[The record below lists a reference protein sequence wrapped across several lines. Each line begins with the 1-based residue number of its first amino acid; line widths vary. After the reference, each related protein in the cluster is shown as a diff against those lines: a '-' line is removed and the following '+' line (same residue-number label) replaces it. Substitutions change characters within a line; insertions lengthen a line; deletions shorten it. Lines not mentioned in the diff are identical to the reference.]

1 VSTNKSFIVPRNN
14 NSHLLYPL
22 SEPADG
28 LLSYNLGL
36 QVDSPRW
43 LQDLRVLARIEALE
57 EAQNFDNWCGY
68 LDTSTSRKTT
78 ATKPKRWLVGGHQ
91 PELFHPGV
99 WFKNYL
105 LAGISQKLSANGS
118 ACQPLHVIIDHDLAK
133 ADTIKTIYEKAGKL
147 VVRNNVLP
155 FRSLAHPPLPWQSTY
170 LEPSMLPDWQDVV
183 NSVEQDCISQGW
195 EPILSTRFSVL
206 ERCISTNKSVGDAF
220 SLLRRSVELSC
231 GIENSEVRM
240 SQLCERSAFGEF
252 VFRCLSE
259 STRLIDAY
267 NLSRDEFRRRRKIRN
282 AAQPVPELQS
292 QAGWVEMPFWIYR
305 ARRAESEI
313 LKDHYRS
320 KLWFSQSARG
330 SYLSNSPSQDA
341 SILLR
346 VPDDLALDI
355 DTGRCHQVW
364 NEWCQQGIC
373 IRPRAL
379 MTTLFLR
386 FVLSDLFVHGVGG
399 GLYDSVTDEIACR
412 LWGVTAPKMIVASA
426 TLHLPIVEPAGAVE
440 LDERK
445 LNDQLRWLRSSP
457 ERFLDL
463 RSPTAQSLWTE
474 HESLIANIP
483 RGHAKAEWH
492 DRMASLRT
500 KIHATIHEE
509 SESIEAASSKL
520 IQQRHQKAI
529 CSSREYSFSIFSER
543 DITSRLRKVVD
554 RAVAATDDRTGK

>member
-1 VSTNKSFIVPRNN
+1 VSTNKSFIVPRDN

-22 SEPADG
+22 SEPVDG

-43 LQDLRVLARIEALE
+43 LQDLRVLARTEALE
-57 EAQNFDNWCGY
+57 EAQKFDDECG
-68 LDTSTSRKTT
+68 LVDTSALRKTT
-78 ATKPKRWLVGGHQ
+78 STKPKHWLVGGHQ

-133 ADTIKTIYEKAGKL
+133 ADTIKSIYEKAGKL

-155 FRSLAHPPLPWQSTY
+155 VRSLAHPPLPWQSTY
-170 LEPSMLPDWQDVV
+170 LEPSMLSDWREIVNVV
-183 NSVEQDCISQGW
+183 DQDCISQGW

-206 ERCISTNKSVGDAF
+206 EHCISTNRSVGDAF

-231 GIENSEVRM
+231 GIQNSEVRM

-259 STRLIDAY
+259 STKLIDAY
-267 NLSRDEFRRRRKIRN
+267 NRSRDEFRQRRKIRN

-292 QAGWVEMPFWIYR
+292 QAGWVELPFWMYR
-305 ARRAESEI
+305 SRHAGSEI
-313 LKDHYRS
+313 QQDHYRN
-320 KLWFSQSARG
+320 KLWFSQSTRG
-330 SYLSNSPSQDA
+330 SYLANSPSHDA

-364 NEWCQQGIC
+364 NEWCQEGIC

-412 LWGVTAPKMIVASA
+412 LWGLTPPKMIVASA
-426 TLHLPIVEPAGAVE
+426 TLHLPIVEPVGTVE

-445 LNDQLRWLRSSP
+445 LNDQLRWLRSAP
-457 ERFLDL
+457 ERFLDP
-463 RSPTAQSLWTE
+463 RSPTAQSILTE
-474 HESLIANIP
+474 HKSLIANIP
-483 RGHAKAEWH
+483 SGHAKAEWH
-492 DRMASLRT
+492 GRMASLRT
-500 KIHATIHEE
+500 KIHSHIHEE

-529 CSSREYSFSIFSER
+529 CSSREYSFAVFSER

>member
-220 SLLRRSVELSC
+220 SLLRRSVLLL
-231 GIENSEVRM
+231 EN
-240 SQLCERSAFGEF
+240 LFF
-252 VFRCLSE
+252 
-259 STRLIDAY
+259 DALV
-267 NLSRDEFRRRRKIRN
+267 NR
-282 AAQPVPELQS
+282 
-292 QAGWVEMPFWIYR
+292 
-305 ARRAESEI
+305 
-313 LKDHYRS
+313 
-320 KLWFSQSARG
+320 
-330 SYLSNSPSQDA
+330 
-341 SILLR
+341 
-346 VPDDLALDI
+346 PDSWM
-355 DTGRCHQVW
+355 H
-364 NEWCQQGIC
+364 
-373 IRPRAL
+373 
-379 MTTLFLR
+379 TTLAETSF
-386 FVLSDLFVHGVGG
+386 
-399 GLYDSVTDEIACR
+399 
-412 LWGVTAPKMIVASA
+412 
-426 TLHLPIVEPAGAVE
+426 AVDAKYE
-440 LDERK
+440 TRP
-445 LNDQLRWLRSSP
+445 N
-457 ERFLDL
+457 RFLNFNRKPVGL
-463 RSPTAQSLWTE
+463 RCRFGFIVPGVQ
-474 HESLIANIP
+474 N
-483 RGHAKAEWH
+483 
-492 DRMASLRT
+492 
-500 KIHATIHEE
+500 
-509 SESIEAASSKL
+509 
-520 IQQRHQKAI
+520 QR
-529 CSSREYSFSIFSER
+529 F
-543 DITSRLRKVVD
+543 
-554 RAVAATDDRTGK
+554 

>member
-1 VSTNKSFIVPRNN
+1 VSTNKSFIVPRDN

-22 SEPADG
+22 SESVDG

-43 LQDLRVLARIEALE
+43 LQDLRVLARTEALE
-57 EAQNFDNWCGY
+57 AAQKFDDECGP
-68 LDTSTSRKTT
+68 LNTGTLRKTT
-78 ATKPKRWLVGGHQ
+78 APKHWLVGGHQ

-105 LAGISQKLSANGS
+105 LAGISQKLCENGS
-118 ACQPLHVIIDHDLAK
+118 PCQPLHVIIDHDLAK
-133 ADTIKTIYEKAGKL
+133 ADTIKTIYKKAGKL

-170 LEPSMLPDWQDVV
+170 LEPSMLPDWREIVL
-183 NSVEQDCISQGW
+183 SVERDCISQGW
-195 EPILSTRFSVL
+195 EPILSTKFSLL
-206 ERCISTNKSVGDAF
+206 EHCISTNRSVGDAF

-231 GIENSEVRM
+231 GIQNSEVRM

-259 STRLIDAY
+259 STKLIDAY
-267 NLSRDEFRRRRKIRN
+267 NRSRDEFRQRRKIRN

-292 QAGWVEMPFWIYR
+292 HAGWVEMPFWMYR
-305 ARRAESEI
+305 SRPAESEI
-313 LKDHYRS
+313 QQDNYRN

-330 SYLSNSPSQDA
+330 SYLANSPSHDA

-346 VPDDLALDI
+346 IPDDLARDI
-355 DTGRCHQVW
+355 NTGRCQLLW
-364 NEWCQQGIC
+364 NEWCQEGIC

-412 LWGVTAPKMIVASA
+412 LWGLTPPKMIVASA
-426 TLHLPIVEPAGAVE
+426 TLHLPIEEPAGAFE

-445 LNDQLRWLRSSP
+445 LNDQLRWLRSAP
-457 ERFLDL
+457 ERFLDP
-463 RSPTAQSLWTE
+463 RSPTAQILLTE
-474 HESLIANIP
+474 HKSLITNIP
-483 RGHAKAEWH
+483 SGHAKSEWH
-492 DRMASLRT
+492 GRMASLRT
-500 KIHATIHEE
+500 KILANIHDE

-529 CSSREYSFSIFSER
+529 CSSREYSFAVFSER

-554 RAVAATDDRTGK
+554 RAVAPPDDRTGK